1 MQGNNQIKKER
12 QNDNSHSKTNI
23 PNLGVLYLHTLT
35 NKIIDFCTFHD
46 TRVVQQRARWKKIDI
61 DWLLSEILMI
71 KDSCNLIGQ
80 ETHLATPNHKWWP
93 LKLPW
98 RKLKYQLILSRGV
111 DDQRIL
117 QSDWMRHATCNW
129 PNPTKKVVPNS
140 IFPWCK
146 KKSRILINS
155 SLIYWYLKNTASWMV
170 LRILGHNC
178 RTRFTPDMM
187 LPENHKAYGYATIL
201 G

>member
-1 MQGNNQIKKER
+1 MKKER

-23 PNLGVLYLHTLT
+23 PNLGVQYLHTLT

-46 TRVVQQRARWKKIDI
+46 TRVVQQRARWKKNWYWLTPFRDI
-61 DWLLSEILMI
+61 DDQSFMQLDWIRDTPGNTQPQVVAFDATLKKTKISVDSFQRYRWSKNPAIWLDE
-71 KDSCNLIGQ
+71 
-80 ETHLATPNHKWWP
+80 
-93 LKLPW
+93 
-98 RKLKYQLILSRGV
+98 
-111 DDQRIL
+111 
-117 QSDWMRHATCNW
+117 TCNW

-155 SLIYWYLKNTASWMV
+155 SLIYWYLKNTASWLV

-187 LPENHKAYGYATIL
+187 LPQNHKAYGCATFL